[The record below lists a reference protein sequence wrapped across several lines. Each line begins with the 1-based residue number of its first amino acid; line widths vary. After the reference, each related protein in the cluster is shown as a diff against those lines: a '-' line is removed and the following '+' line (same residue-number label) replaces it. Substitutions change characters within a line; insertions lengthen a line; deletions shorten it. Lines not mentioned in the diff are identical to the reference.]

1 MLTLYD
7 GLMLV
12 SILCVILMTGVSVY
26 FLNRLR
32 QKVKTQT
39 IEVQLK
45 TEQLCEIPHQLKEGV
60 VESVEEVKSR
70 LRFFFWVVNFV
81 KRRKTRRRL
90 KKKRLS

>member
-1 MLTLYD
+1 MCHSYD
-7 GLMLV
+7 GSECLFFK
-12 SILCVILMTGVSVY
+12 SIAT
-26 FLNRLR
+26 
-32 QKVKTQT
+32 KVKTQT

-70 LRFFFWVVNFV
+70 LRFFFWVVTFV

-90 KKKRLS
+90 KRND